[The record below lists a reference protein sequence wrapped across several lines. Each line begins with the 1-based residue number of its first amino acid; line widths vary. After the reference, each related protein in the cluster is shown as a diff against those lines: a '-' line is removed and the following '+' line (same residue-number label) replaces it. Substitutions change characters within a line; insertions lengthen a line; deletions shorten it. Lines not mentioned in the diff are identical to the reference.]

1 MGPNNPTTA
10 TGGRSATVSQRLL
23 LFLIF
28 LLIAVV
34 LVGIIIFLSVIG
46 MLGALFG

>member
-1 MGPNNPTTA
+1 M
-10 TGGRSATVSQRLL
+10 RLGHSGCFW
-23 LFLIF
+23 FLIF

-34 LVGIIIFLSVIG
+34 LVGIFIIIFLSVIG